1 MAKRLVDGLTDRFQ
15 SKSKRQALGFWS
27 SFPASFADGMH
38 FLSAVGV
45 RAFEKP
51 RRIGRSELG
60 NSARGNSRFGT
71 AANLRT
77 YQAQIGGLSL
87 PQFVPLSVQGSFG
100 GLKLV

>member
-38 FLSAVGV
+38 FSSAVGV

-51 RRIGRSELG
+51 RRIGNPSLRTPRT
-60 NSARGNSRFGT
+60 AICRFGT
-71 AANLRT
+71 AANPRA
-77 YQAQIGGLSL
+77 YQAQIAALLS

-100 GLKLV
+100 GLK